1 MIKVLLPFAISV
13 CIVACGL
20 IFLLLQIRK
29 LRESLR
35 VLRSENATEITF
47 EDVEEICKA
56 ICDEQQQKMHKMQKE
71 EQKESPPRAENKKK
85 KKKQAAA

>member
-1 MIKVLLPFAISV
+1 MIKILLPVAISV
-13 CIVACGL
+13 SIVACGL

-35 VLRSENATEITF
+35 ILRSEKTTEITF

-56 ICDEQQQKMHKMQKE
+56 ICDEQQQKMHQKE
-71 EQKESPPRAENKKK
+71 EQKENPPRADKKKK
-85 KKKQAAA
+85 KKKQAAD